1 MLQKKKYAL
10 MSDKELVEGLIA
22 LPPNNRLHEY
32 FFKEKC
38 KHFLTYIST
47 TLYNE
52 DDCNILVGEL
62 YEFLSNDNWKILKMW
77 EGKNG
82 CSLNSYLAS
91 CSMHYFTNRIK
102 AEKRRSNFEIA
113 PSTPEIIE
121 YLNHFTAEEEYEYP
135 PVWEA
140 FYMLKERDQV
150 ILRQLVIDEKDM
162 MEAAPVIWPY
172 VHSAKNIYE
181 LSQKHVQSTIAMA
194 KHRALLALLNRL
206 KTLTNN

>member
-1 MLQKKKYAL
+1 M
-10 MSDKELVEGLIA
+10 
-22 LPPNNRLHEY
+22 Y

-52 DDCNILVGEL
+52 ADYNILVGEL

-91 CSMHYFTNRIK
+91 CSLRYFTKKIK
-102 AEKRRSNFEIA
+102 EEKRRCEREII

-121 YLNHFTAEEEYEYP
+121 YLNHFTIEEEDEEK

-150 ILRQLVIDEKDM
+150 ILRQLVLLGKDM
-162 MEAAPVIWPY
+162 IHAAPFILPY
-172 VHSAKNIYE
+172 IKSD
-181 LSQKHVQSTIAMA
+181 KHTKDSSPKKIQGTIAMA
-194 KHRALLALLNRL
+194 KHRAVSALFDNLNTIIR
-206 KTLTNN
+206 N